1 MERGET
7 KGLSRGCGE
16 RLIRIAWSVVFILTV
31 SAGMLQAGGKEII
44 DENEP
49 NEVWLR
55 TWDIPVKDSNDANEL
70 MAAKYN
76 AVIKV
81 LREQDLQMD
90 LKEKIVEKIVC
101 PIFDFELMS
110 KLSLGKAHWS
120 KLNTFEQKKFT
131 ELFTKHI
138 KKSYLG
144 SLKLYTDETAIF
156 KPAMEEKTGISIE
169 MEIVSHDSKTKV
181 LYKMRRAEKKWKI
194 FDVEIEGVS
203 ILMTYR
209 AQFDDILRRG
219 SIKDLFS
226 HLEKEPDQK

>member
-1 MERGET
+1 MESGKKRGLLT
-7 KGLSRGCGE
+7 NCGG
-16 RLIRIAWSVVFILTV
+16 RLIRIALLVPFFLIICGGILR
-31 SAGMLQAGGKEII
+31 AGEKDAAEA
-44 DENEP
+44 NEP

-55 TWDIPVKDSNDANEL
+55 TWDIPVRDSNDANEL
-70 MAAKYN
+70 MVAKYN

-81 LREQDLQMD
+81 LREQDLQME

-144 SLKLYTDETAIF
+144 SLKLYTDEIAIF

-169 MEIVSHDSKTKV
+169 MQIVSHDSKTKV

-219 SIKDLFS
+219 SVKDLFS